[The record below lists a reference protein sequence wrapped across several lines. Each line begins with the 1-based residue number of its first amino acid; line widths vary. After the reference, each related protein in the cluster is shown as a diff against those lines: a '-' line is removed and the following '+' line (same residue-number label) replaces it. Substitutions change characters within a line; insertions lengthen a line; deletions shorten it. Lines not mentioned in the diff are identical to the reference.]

1 MSKTRIVKF
10 SADALFAQLG
20 EGVPAPAPIGDPI
33 SLIRAKS
40 LTPGEGK
47 VPRAGVWESTPGRWE
62 RQVKE
67 AEFCVF
73 VEGACSF
80 EPEGGEPIEIAAG
93 DVLYFPE
100 NSRGVWDIRAASR
113 KIFLI
118 FAEEK
123 P

>member
-10 SADALFAQLG
+10 SADALFAELG
-20 EGVPAPAPIGDPI
+20 EGAPAPVPIGDPV
-33 SLIRAKS
+33 SLISAKS

-47 VPRAGVWESTPGRWE
+47 VPRTGVWESTPGRWV

-73 VEGACSF
+73 VAGECSF
-80 EPEGGEPIEIAAG
+80 EPDGGEPIAITAG

-100 NSRGVWDIRAASR
+100 NSRGVWDIRTASR

-118 FAEEK
+118 FAE
-123 P
+123 PA